1 MVGMVKQF
9 KKDKM
14 FPNEAFIQVA
24 LEKYFLKLGYEIKS
38 DGQVDILAFKEN
50 EKWIVEAKGLTSAVG
65 LDFNTCIGQIV
76 KSMDCETTNYA
87 IAIPEHAKYIIQCSK
102 IPSAFRER
110 NNLYFLFVDEKENI
124 RVVEPKASILL

>member
-1 MVGMVKQF
+1 MKQF

-14 FPNEAFIQVA
+14 FPNEAFVQVA
-24 LEKYFLKLGYEIKS
+24 LEKYFSKLGYEVKS
-38 DGQVDILAFKEN
+38 DGQVDIEAYKGN

-87 IAIPEHAKYIIQCSK
+87 MAFPDHPKYELQCSK
-102 IPSAFRER
+102 IPKIFRER
-110 NNLYFLFVDEKENI
+110 NNLYFLIVDEMGSVK
-124 RVVEPKASILL
+124 VVEPTENIEPQPL